1 MSLIPDD
8 ELTLLW
14 RGAASSQPD
23 PGEIARLAGRATLKR
38 FDRAIF
44 WRNFREYAAGLA
56 TLLVFAWLILT
67 DTARKLG
74 MLEFVYGGAL
84 GVVFVLAY
92 LWWQH
97 RSLTP
102 LDPSTDART
111 YQAAMLARIDKQ
123 IRLLRSVRYW
133 YLLPLYVPGLWVIKQ
148 VWKKDPFFAVIC
160 LAIYTG
166 AYVLVGWLNE
176 VWAVRR
182 LRRERSRIEGLYAE

>member
-1 MSLIPDD
+1 
-8 ELTLLW
+8 
-14 RGAASSQPD
+14 
-23 PGEIARLAGRATLKR
+23 LKR
-38 FDRAIF
+38 FDGAIF
-44 WRNFREYAAGLA
+44 WRNFREYAAGFA
-56 TLLVFAWLILT
+56 ILLVFAWLILT

-102 LDPSTDART
+102 VDPSADARA

-123 IRLLRSVRYW
+123 IRLCGRARYW
-133 YLLPLYVPGLWVIKQ
+133 HLLPFYIPGLWAIKQ
-148 VWKKDPFFAVIC
+148 VSKKDPLFAMIG

-166 AYVLVGWLNE
+166 VYVVVGWLNE
-176 VWAVRR
+176 VWAVRK
-182 LRRERSRIEGLYAE
+182 LRMERSRIEGLYAE